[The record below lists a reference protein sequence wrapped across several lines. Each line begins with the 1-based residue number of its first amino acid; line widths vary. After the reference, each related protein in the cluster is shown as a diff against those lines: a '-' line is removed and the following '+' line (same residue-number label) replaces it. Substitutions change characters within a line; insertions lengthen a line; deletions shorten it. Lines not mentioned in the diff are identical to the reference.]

1 MDDGIR
7 PDRGPHQL
15 GQGFLILA
23 GEDDDIE
30 LEAHLRLIDED
41 KGVAHL
47 GQELFE
53 VLAREAEEDGGAP
66 LLGAGRFDHAI
77 FSFLSPTIQPGGRGI
92 STSCGRHRCSV
103 YGCRLMWSARG
114 TCSCITV
121 SASLKKSRLMYSIS
135 GQFGQRVARE
145 TET

>member
-53 VLAREAEEDGGAP
+53 ILAREAKEDGGAP
-66 LLGAGRFDHAI
+66 LLGASGLDHDHA
-77 FSFLSPTIQPGGRGI
+77 SPRKKPPTQLLDTPSSLAICRWLFPSPRSERASSLFASV
-92 STSCGRHRCSV
+92 STV
-103 YGCRLMWSARG
+103 
-114 TCSCITV
+114 
-121 SASLKKSRLMYSIS
+121 
-135 GQFGQRVARE
+135 
-145 TET
+145 